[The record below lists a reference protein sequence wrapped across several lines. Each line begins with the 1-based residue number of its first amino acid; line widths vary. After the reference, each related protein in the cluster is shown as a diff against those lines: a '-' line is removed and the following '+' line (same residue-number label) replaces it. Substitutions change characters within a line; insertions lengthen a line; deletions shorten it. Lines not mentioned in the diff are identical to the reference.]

1 MANDLAM
8 QIIILS
14 ALIVVLPLAIAG
26 FVAMWRE
33 HQYKKL
39 IEQQ

>member
-1 MANDLAM
+1 M
-8 QIIILS
+8 QVIVLT

-33 HQYKKL
+33 QRDKKL
-39 IEQQ
+39 AEQ